1 MVALF
6 GPTVRQFG
14 FFPYNAHASVVERN
28 LSCRPCSSHG
38 SAECPLEHHLCMRE
52 ILPDMVFTT
61 AAPGRSRDAGG
72 WDPAAT
78 ALLGVLPQTARGPRR
93 EGIFALWLT
102 VRVAQDLLRDPPP
115 AERAHRRRLQ
125 ALEHRLSSLTMPP
138 PLRRALAAAISQL
151 KEARPGD
158 RGPGAEPA
166 RRAGPRGRR
175 RRGGRRAGP
184 GRSRR
189 ARAAPSSEP
198 ER

>member
-1 MVALF
+1 M
-6 GPTVRQFG
+6 
-14 FFPYNAHASVVERN
+14 S
-28 LSCRPCSSHG
+28 
-38 SAECPLEHHLCMRE
+38 
-52 ILPDMVFTT
+52 
-61 AAPGRSRDAGG
+61 G

-138 PLRRALAAAISQL
+138 PLRRALVAAISQL
-151 KEARPGD
+151 KDPRPETTAQVLSQLVAPAREAG
-158 RGPGAEPA
+158 GAEA
-166 RRAGPRGRR
+166 GEAVAQAVRA
-175 RRGGRRAGP
+175 
-184 GRSRR
+184 
-189 ARAAPSSEP
+189 ARAAVRP